1 MKTLTTATL
10 AAAFAIGTFGAA
22 FAQSASPGAGTVQP
36 GTTIQPGTP
45 MQSGQTGTV
54 GTQSGATGTQASAM
68 SEDAIRSML
77 RSRGYSDISGLN
89 RDGDQF
95 RVSEAKRYGEEVKNI
110 RVDARTGQ
118 IQNQQNLSER
128 QVKELL
134 KERGYSDVSDV
145 RKDGNAFTAK
155 AKQGDRNMTLRV
167 DAQQGTVTQ
176 SSS

>member
-22 FAQSASPGAGTVQP
+22 FAQSATSGGVGTVQP
-36 GTTIQPGTP
+36 GTTPGTA
-45 MQSGQTGTV
+45 MQSGQAGAV
-54 GTQSGATGTQASAM
+54 GAQPGAAGTQASAM
-68 SEDAIRSML
+68 SEDSIRSML
-77 RSRGYSDISGLN
+77 RTRGYSDISGMS
-89 RDGDQF
+89 RDGDHF
-95 RVSEAKRYGEEVKNI
+95 RISEAKRYGEEAKNI

-118 IQNQQNLSER
+118 IQNQQNLSES

-155 AKQGDRNMTLRV
+155 AKQGDRSTNVRV